1 MSRINRKLAALC
13 VAALPFAGAALLDA
27 APAMA
32 RTHHVVSTTGW
43 TALAPRQEPAAGT
56 NSLAA
61 FSRGVE
67 GTPCGITCTQDQEM
81 QQNIGLHQ

>member
-1 MSRINRKLAALC
+1 MSRMNRKLAALC
-13 VAALPFAGAALLDA
+13 VAALPFAATALLDT

-32 RTHHVVSTTGW
+32 RTRHAVATDGW
-43 TALAPRQEPAAGT
+43 TALAPRQEPTAGA

-67 GTPCGITCTQDQEM
+67 GTPCGITCTQDHEM
-81 QQNIGLHQ
+81 QQSIGLR

>member
-1 MSRINRKLAALC
+1 MFGMNRKLAALC
-13 VAALPFAGAALLDA
+13 VAALPFAGTAVLEA

-32 RTHHVVSTTGW
+32 RTHHVVSTAGW
-43 TALAPRQEPAAGT
+43 TALAPRQEPAVGA

-61 FSRGVE
+61 FSRGIE
-67 GTPCGITCTQDQEM
+67 GTPCGITCTQDHEM